1 MNLSKKSKEIL
12 IKSDILNWYKKN
24 KRDLPWRKTSGKSL
38 PNPYHIFVSEFML
51 QQTTVGT
58 VKKRF
63 NEFINKWPSLN
74 DLASKSESTIL
85 NFWSGLGYYSRARN
99 LLKAAK
105 IIKKKHASKIPD
117 NFNDLI
123 ILPGIGEYTAKA
135 ILGIAYNKSVM
146 PLDANI
152 ERIFARLYGFKSPI
166 SKIKSE
172 LKILSNNYIS
182 KKFSNQLIQGFM
194 DFGSIICTPR
204 NPDCINCIVKHNC
217 IAFKKNLQKIIP
229 IKSKSNQLK
238 KKKYSRAY
246 IFYNEENEILVRR
259 RSSKGMLASMLEIP
273 NDKWVIDK
281 NKLVYDKIVQNL
293 TKKIQYKGS
302 IEYSFSHFDL
312 ETEVF
317 FANVKKNHFLKYKW
331 MKKNNFKKSGL
342 PTVMKKII
350 EVAI

>member
-1 MNLSKKSKEIL
+1 MKFKPILIVAGEPNSIFSEILFKTLNSIKIKKPIILIASNKVLKLQMKKLNFKKKIKLLNHQKLNEFKLDNKSINLINIEFNQRKAFEKISNKSKKYIKLSFDLAFKIIKHYKINKVINGPISKKSFLE
-12 IKSDILNWYKKN
+12 KK
-24 KRDLPWRKTSGKSL
+24 
-38 PNPYHIFVSEFML
+38 Y
-51 QQTTVGT
+51 
-58 VKKRF
+58 
-63 NEFINKWPSLN
+63 
-74 DLASKSESTIL
+74 
-85 NFWSGLGYYSRARN
+85 LGMT
-99 LLKAAK
+99 
-105 IIKKKHASKIPD
+105 
-117 NFNDLI
+117 
-123 ILPGIGEYTAKA
+123 E
-135 ILGIAYNKSVM
+135 
-146 PLDANI
+146 
-152 ERIFARLYGFKSPI
+152 
-166 SKIKSE
+166 
-172 LKILSNNYIS
+172 YIS

-204 NPDCINCIVKHNC
+204 NPNCIDCIIKNNC
-217 IAFKKNLQKIIP
+217 IAFKKNLQKTIP

-246 IFYNEENEILVRR
+246 IFYNENNEILVRR

-293 TKKIQYKGS
+293 KKKIQYKGS

>member
-1 MNLSKKSKEIL
+1 MS
-12 IKSDILNWYKKN
+12 WYGKN
-24 KRDLPWRKTSGKSL
+24 KRNLPWRQTQANNL
-38 PNPYHIFVSEFML
+38 PNPYFVFVSEYML

-58 VKKRF
+58 VKTRF
-63 NEFINKWPSLN
+63 EEFILKWPSIN
-74 DLASKSESTIL
+74 DLARISEKTVL

-105 IIKKKHASKIPD
+105 IIKKEFNNKIPNNYD
-117 NFNDLI
+117 DLI
-123 ILPGIGEYTAKA
+123 NLPGIGDYTSKA

-152 ERIFARLYGFKSPI
+152 ERIFVRLYGFKSPI
-166 SKIKSE
+166 LKIKSE
-172 LKILSNNYIS
+172 LKILSNSYIS

-204 NPDCINCIVKHNC
+204 NPNCIDCIIKNNC
-217 IAFKKNLQKIIP
+217 IAFKKNLQKTIP

-246 IFYNEENEILVRR
+246 IFYNENNEILVRR

-293 TKKIQYKGS
+293 KKKIQYKGS

-317 FANVKKNHFLKYKW
+317 FLKVNKKKFSNQRW
-331 MKKNNFKKSGL
+331 IKKSKLNKSGL
-342 PTVMKKII
+342 PTVMKKIV
-350 EVAI
+350 ELAL

>member
-1 MNLSKKSKEIL
+1 M
-12 IKSDILNWYKKN
+12 
-24 KRDLPWRKTSGKSL
+24 
-38 PNPYHIFVSEFML
+38 
-51 QQTTVGT
+51 
-58 VKKRF
+58 
-63 NEFINKWPSLN
+63 
-74 DLASKSESTIL
+74 
-85 NFWSGLGYYSRARN
+85 
-99 LLKAAK
+99 
-105 IIKKKHASKIPD
+105 
-117 NFNDLI
+117 
-123 ILPGIGEYTAKA
+123 PGIGEYTAKA

-152 ERIFARLYGFKSPI
+152 ERIFVRLYGFKSPI
-166 SKIKSE
+166 LKIKSE
-172 LKILSNNYIS
+172 LKILSNSYIS

-204 NPDCINCIVKHNC
+204 NPNCIDCIIKNNC
-217 IAFKKNLQKIIP
+217 IAFKKNLQTTIP

-246 IFYNEENEILVRR
+246 IFYNENNEILVRR

-273 NDKWVIDK
+273 NDRWVIDK

-293 TKKIQYKGS
+293 KKKIQYKGS